1 VTRTALI
8 LGDQLSR
15 ENPALEGVDR
25 VVLITSRALLAR
37 RGLHRQRAHL
47 VLSGMRHL
55 AADLRELG
63 TVEVEERTEDH
74 LLDGV
79 DALEGDVVCAYPT
92 SATMLDALQERGVE
106 LTAAPQFLTSPEAFG
121 RWADGRR
128 TLKMEDF
135 YREQRRRLEVLV
147 DDAGEPAGGKWNL
160 DADNRKPPPKGGLDA
175 PAPWQPTEDE
185 IDEQVRRDLDATGID
200 FWGDDAPRAFAVTPD
215 EASSAL
221 RSFVQGRLA
230 GFGPWQ
236 DAMVD
241 GERTLFHSLLSVPIN
256 LGVLP
261 PMRAVRAAERAYLR
275 DDAPLQSVEG
285 FVRQIVGWR
294 EYVWGM
300 YWLRAKQWPRR
311 NALKAREPLPRA
323 YREGDSGWRCL
334 DETVRS
340 VRETGYAHHIERLMV
355 LGTIGLTSGVRPW
368 DLVRW
373 FSRGFVDGAEW
384 VMAPNAA
391 GMALYADGGEMMT
404 KPYAAGGNY
413 VNRMSQ
419 HCGSCRYDPKQ
430 RTGEDACPL
439 SALYW
444 DFLDRHREDLK
455 GNHRIAMPLRSLA
468 KIDEDQLELIRE
480 RARRARRELRGTAS

>member
-1 VTRTALI
+1 VTRTALV

-15 ENPALEGVDR
+15 ENPALEGADR
-25 VVLITSRALLAR
+25 VVLITSRALLSR
-37 RGLHRQRAHL
+37 PGLHRRRAHL
-47 VLSGMRHL
+47 VRSGMRHL
-55 AADLRELG
+55 AAELRERG
-63 TVEVEERTEDH
+63 DVEVEERTEDH

-79 DALEGDVVCAYPT
+79 DALDGDVVCAYP
-92 SATMLDALQERGVE
+92 SSLTMLGALQERGVE
-106 LTAAPQFLTSPEAFG
+106 LTPAPQFLTSPEAFE
-121 RWADGRR
+121 RWAAGRAHLR
-128 TLKMEDF
+128 MEDF
-135 YREQRRRLEVLV
+135 YRQQRERLEVLV
-147 DDAGEPAGGKWNL
+147 DDAGEPAGGTWNL
-160 DADNRKPPPKGGLDA
+160 DADNRRPPPKAGLDA
-175 PAPWQPTEDE
+175 PAPWSPQEDG
-185 IDEQVRRDLDATGID
+185 IDEEVRHELDRSGIA
-200 FWGDDAPRAFAVTPD
+200 FWGDDGPRAFAVTPD
-215 EASSAL
+215 EATSAL

-241 GERTLFHSLLSVPIN
+241 GERTLFHSLLSVPMN

-285 FVRQIVGWR
+285 FVRQIIGWR

-300 YWLRAKQWPRR
+300 YWLRATQWPRR
-311 NALKAREPLPRA
+311 NALRAREPLPRA

-368 DLVRW
+368 DMVRW
-373 FSRGFVDGAEW
+373 FARGFVDGAEW

-419 HCGSCRYDPKQ
+419 HCPSCRYDPKR

-439 SALYW
+439 TALYW
-444 DFLDRHREDLK
+444 DFLDRHRDDLE
-455 GNHRIAMPLRSLA
+455 GNRRIAMPLRSLA
-468 KIDEDQLELIRE
+468 KIPDDELDEIRS
-480 RARRARRELRGTAS
+480 RARRARKELRGTAG

>member
-1 VTRTALI
+1 MTRTALI
-8 LGDQLSR
+8 LGDQVSR
-15 ENPALEGVDR
+15 ENPALEGADR
-25 VVLITSRALLAR
+25 AVLITSRALLR
-37 RGLHRQRAHL
+37 RPGLHRQRAHL

-55 AADLRELG
+55 AADLREG
-63 TVEVEERTEDH
+63 GRIEVEERTEDG
-74 LLDGV
+74 LLEGL
-79 DALEGDVVCAYPT
+79 DAIDGDVVCAYPS
-92 SATMLDALQERGVE
+92 SAAMLEALHERGVE
-106 LTAAPQFLTSPEAFG
+106 LTPPTQFLTSPEAFA
-121 RWADGRR
+121 RWAEGRK
-128 TLKMEDF
+128 TLQMEPF

-147 DDAGEPAGGKWNL
+147 DDAGEPVGGTWNL
-160 DADNRKPPPKGGLDA
+160 DHDNRRPPPKGGLDA
-175 PAPWQPTEDE
+175 PDPWSPEED
-185 IDEQVRRDLDATGID
+185 DVDAGVRRDLDRSGID

-221 RSFVQGRLA
+221 RSFVQGRLKE
-230 GFGPWQ
+230 FGPWQ

-261 PMRAVRAAERAYLR
+261 PLDAVRAAERAYLR

-285 FVRQIVGWR
+285 FVRQIIGWR

-300 YWLRAKQWPRR
+300 YWLRAGQWPRR
-311 NALKAREPLPRA
+311 NALRAREPLPRA
-323 YREGDSGWRCL
+323 YREADSGWRCL

-391 GMALYADGGEMMT
+391 GMALYADGGEMMS

-413 VNRMSQ
+413 VNKMSQ
-419 HCGSCRYDPKQ
+419 HCPSCRFDPKR

-439 SALYW
+439 TALYW
-444 DFLDRHREDLK
+444 DFLDRHREDLA

-468 KIDEDQLELIRE
+468 KIPDDELEEIRV
-480 RARRARRELRGTAS
+480 RARRARKELRGTAG